1 MAMERPRRRP
11 HPAPRPKGRPRTRS
25 RGDGGFRA
33 PQPESPTPEKKKERT
48 KDGGAAPREAEEKRG
63 GTDDFKKGGK
73 HLLCATQLSSSI
85 FATLLGN
92 T

>member
-1 MAMERPRRRP
+1 MERPRRRP

-33 PQPESPTPEKKKERT
+33 PPPESPTPEKIKGTNE
-48 KDGGAAPREAEEKRG
+48 DGGAAPREAEQKKG

-73 HLLCATQLSSSI
+73 HLLCATQLSSSEI
-85 FATLLGN
+85 ATLLCN